1 MKTISKFFIA
11 LTLFFSCA
19 QTTAS
24 AAFLGDLFYDY
35 TLSRYPLEEMIR
47 REGLET
53 QSQKRRYDFY
63 LTQRAEHHQWLS
75 EQKPTNLT
83 IESFDGLKLYG
94 SYLERKKS
102 APTVIIAHGYRSDS
116 IDMVP
121 FAQYFQSLGFNVLLP
136 DARGHGKS
144 DGDHVGM
151 GWHDRLDYLKWI
163 DQIIE
168 KNGKDS
174 TLILY
179 GASMGGSTVL
189 MAGGEKLPPQVKLI
203 IADCAYTNA
212 YDIIAHQ
219 LEKRSLPG
227 ISLDM
232 DGLNRTVK
240 AKANYD
246 LKEASALARVKKIKV
261 PIIFIHGEEDD
272 FVPIAMT
279 QELYKAARTTKQ
291 LILAPHAGHMTA
303 LRDPNVREQVTKAI
317 QEYLKGEFP

>member
-1 MKTISKFFIA
+1 MKTISKIFIA
-11 LTLFFSCA
+11 LTLLLSCT
-19 QTTAS
+19 QITAS
-24 AAFLGDLFYDY
+24 AAFFGDLFYDY

-53 QSQKRRYDFY
+53 QSQKQRYDFY
-63 LTQRAEHHQWLS
+63 LTQRAEYRRWLS
-75 EQKPTNLT
+75 EQEPTELT

-94 SYLERKKS
+94 DYLERKKS
-102 APTVIIAHGYRSDS
+102 APTVIIAHGYRSDR

-144 DGDHVGM
+144 EGEYVGM

-168 KNGKDS
+168 KSGKGS

-227 ISLDM
+227 ALLDM
-232 DGLNRTVK
+232 DSLNHTVK
-240 AKANYD
+240 TKANYD
-246 LKEASALARVKKIKV
+246 LKEASALAQVKKAKV
-261 PIIFIHGEEDD
+261 PIIFIHGEQDD
-272 FVPIAMT
+272 FVPLAMT
-279 QELYKAARTTKQ
+279 QELYKTARTNKQ

-303 LRDPNVREQVTKAI
+303 LRDSNIREQVTKAI
-317 QEYLKGEFP
+317 QEYLKGDTP